1 MCRAGGP
8 WVRLHFLHRLRLG
21 EVQLSMGAQLPL
33 LEQPAPMRLADERL
47 RGTRF
52 LEVHSRSV
60 LNGPA
65 STHMEF
71 WSINPYVGCEFG
83 CSYCYARDT
92 HRWMVE
98 RAGGL
103 EGSGDDAALAFE
115 RNILVKQNA
124 ARVLERTLDPAR
136 IGSVTI
142 VIGTA
147 TDPYQPGERK
157 FGITRSILD
166 AFRRY
171 RGLSL
176 GIITKSPL
184 IVRDLDLLM
193 ELSLQHRLR
202 LNISLATTDPTLA
215 RRLEARSPV
224 PSARLRALTRLR
236 EAGLDAGL
244 LVAPVIPG
252 ITDSRPS
259 LARLFAA
266 ARRADASFITCSPL
280 RLGPATRATFLPK
293 LEQEFPRL
301 VSRYRLHYA
310 RRDHASQAYR
320 DALRTRVNAL
330 RARYGFPTSTHEEE
344 PAADTSANAPQLSL
358 L

>member
-1 MCRAGGP
+1 MP
-8 WVRLHFLHRLRLG
+8 FLHRLRLG
-21 EVQLSMGAQLPL
+21 QVQLTMGAQLPL

-60 LNGPA
+60 LNAPA

-92 HRWMVE
+92 HRWTVE

-202 LNISLATTDPTLA
+202 VNISLATTDPTLA

-236 EAGLDAGL
+236 EAGLEAGL

-293 LEQEFPRL
+293 LEKEFPRL

-310 RRDHASQAYR
+310 RHDHASQAYR
-320 DALRTRVNAL
+320 DALRTRVNDL
-330 RARYGFPTSTHEEE
+330 RARYGFP
-344 PAADTSANAPQLSL
+344 PAAAQDDDAETAAPPAPPQLNL

>member
-1 MCRAGGP
+1 M
-8 WVRLHFLHRLRLG
+8 HFLHRMRLG
-21 EVQLSMGAQLPL
+21 RVQLSIGAQLPL
-33 LEQPAPMRLADERL
+33 LEQPAPMRLADARL

-52 LEVHSRSV
+52 LEVTSRSV

-92 HRWMVE
+92 HRWTVE

-103 EGSGDDAALAFE
+103 EGSGDDASLAFE

-142 VIGTA
+142 IIGTA

-184 IVRDLDLLM
+184 IIRDLDLLM

-202 LNISLATTDPTLA
+202 ANISLATTDPTLA

-224 PSARLRALTRLR
+224 PSARLRALARLR
-236 EAGLDAGL
+236 AAGLEAGL

-266 ARRADASFITCSPL
+266 ARRADASFITCAPL
-280 RLGPATRATFLPK
+280 RLGPAARATFLPR
-293 LEQEFPRL
+293 LEKEFPQL

-320 DALRTRVNAL
+320 DALTSRVNAL
-330 RARYGFPTSTHEEE
+330 RSAYGFPPTPSVGDE
-344 PAADTSANAPQLSL
+344 PELSAPISDKQLNL

>member
-1 MCRAGGP
+1 M
-8 WVRLHFLHRLRLG
+8 
-21 EVQLSMGAQLPL
+21 QLSRGVQLPL
-33 LEQPAPMRLADERL
+33 LAPPPPMRLADERL

-52 LEVHSRSV
+52 LEVTSRSV

-92 HRWMVE
+92 HKWTVE

-103 EGSGDDAALAFE
+103 EHGGDDSSHAAPEVADPALSFE

-184 IVRDLDLLM
+184 IVRDTELLM

-202 LNISLATTDPTLA
+202 VNISLATTDARLA

-224 PSARLRALTRLR
+224 PSARLRALGRLR
-236 EAGLDAGL
+236 EAGIEAGL

-266 ARRADASFITCSPL
+266 ARRANASFITCSPL
-280 RLGPATRATFLPK
+280 RLGPATRNTFLPHLAK
-293 LEQEFPRL
+293 EFPEL
-301 VSRYRLHYA
+301 VSRYRIHYA
-310 RRDHASQAYR
+310 RSNHASKQYR
-320 DALRTRVNAL
+320 DALSSRVNDL
-330 RARYGFPTSTHEEE
+330 RARYGFERRSDEEDSIE
-344 PAADTSANAPQLSL
+344 PEHQQMSQLSL

>member
-1 MCRAGGP
+1 MS
-8 WVRLHFLHRLRLG
+8 V
-21 EVQLSMGAQLPL
+21 QLPL
-33 LEQPAPMRLADERL
+33 LEQPSAMRLADERL

-52 LEVHSRSV
+52 LEVSSRSV

-83 CSYCYARDT
+83 CAYCYARDT
-92 HRWMVE
+92 HRWTVE

-103 EGSGDDAALAFE
+103 EGNPEDPALADPALAFE

-124 ARVLERTLDPAR
+124 ARILERTLDPAR

-193 ELSLQHRLR
+193 ELSLQHRLKV
-202 LNISLATTDPTLA
+202 NISLATTDSALA

-224 PSARLRALTRLR
+224 PAARLRALARLR
-236 EAGLDAGL
+236 EAGLEAGL
-244 LVAPVIPG
+244 LVAPVVPG
-252 ITDSRPS
+252 ITDSRPA

-266 ARRADASFITCSPL
+266 ARRANASFITCAPL
-280 RLGPATRATFLPK
+280 RLGPATRNTFLPH
-293 LEQEFPRL
+293 LAREFPEL
-301 VSRYRLHYA
+301 VSRYRIHYA
-310 RRDHASQAYR
+310 RRDHASKAYQ
-320 DALRTRVNAL
+320 DALSSRVNEL
-330 RARYGFPTSTHEEE
+330 RARYGFPPRAGYSELKPDSSHHGAKTASE
-344 PAADTSANAPQLSL
+344 PQQDFFVELAATG
-358 L
+358 